1 MLEAFLQIMT
11 QVPAGRTRQPG
22 TCFKI
27 AGGSVT
33 VRAEASLSRAL
44 TAALQ
49 HLEPAPDAGL
59 EIVAWEG
66 EPLPIRQAPEAW
78 RVAERWAQRQPVRAA
93 TSAGMV
99 YFDPIGRVVTLYDA
113 RNQLGGLWVEDAAA
127 LKSWIAAAPFL
138 RLFDAWLTPQGK
150 FLCHGAAIARGG
162 RAALII
168 GPGGAG
174 KSTLALRSVEHG
186 FAYVGDDYV
195 ALDPGQSWPAV
206 YSVYSSGKLAAAEF
220 ATGIA
225 PQFSLFREPDVE
237 MDKVVLR
244 VEPSAMLASA
254 PVAIV
259 IAPRIGDHEA
269 GAVEPISSAEALRIL
284 LPSALQQLPGD
295 HQAKL
300 NSLKRMLVVPC
311 VRLSLMRSH
320 RHNLSLIETLLSSAP
335 SPRELAA

>member
-1 MLEAFLQIMT
+1 MLEAFLEILT
-11 QVPAGRTRQPG
+11 QAPAELARQPG

-27 AGGSVT
+27 AGGSVA
-33 VRAEASLSRAL
+33 VHAESSLRSGL

-49 HLEPAPDAGL
+49 HLEPATDAGL
-59 EIVAWEG
+59 QVIAWEG
-66 EPLPIRQAPEAW
+66 EPSPIRRAPEPW
-78 RVAERWAQRQPVRAA
+78 RVAERWAQRQPVRAS
-93 TSAGMV
+93 TGAGMV
-99 YFDPIGRVVTLYDA
+99 YFDPIGRVVALYDA
-113 RNQLGGLWVEDAAA
+113 RRQLGGFWVEDAAA
-127 LKSWIAAAPFL
+127 LRSWIAAAPFL

-195 ALDPGQSWPAV
+195 VLDPGQPWPAV
-206 YSVYSSGKLAAAEF
+206 WSVYSSAKLAVADF
-220 ATGIA
+220 VTGVA
-225 PQFSLFREPDVE
+225 PQFSLFREPDDE

-259 IAPRIGDHEA
+259 IAPQIGDQEA
-269 GAVEPISSAEALRIL
+269 GAVETISSAEALRIL

-300 NSLKRMLVVPC
+300 NILKRMLAVPC
-311 VRLSLMRSH
+311 VRLNLTQSH
-320 RHNLSLIETLLSSAP
+320 RHNLCLIETLLSSAP
-335 SPRELAA
+335 SPRKLAA